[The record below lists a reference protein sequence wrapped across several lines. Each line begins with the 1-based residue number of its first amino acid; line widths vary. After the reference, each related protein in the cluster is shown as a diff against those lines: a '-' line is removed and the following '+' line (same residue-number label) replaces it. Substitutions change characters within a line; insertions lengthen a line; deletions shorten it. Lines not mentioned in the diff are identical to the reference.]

1 MEKSCFVNLYNC
13 QNTWFASCILW
24 TTTLCTSIFYDK
36 SIKNADSM
44 KRFRDSFVHRFF
56 RGTGPLPTIFI
67 LCAGSHFT
75 FLIIALICQ
84 GFVLC
89 FHFLTRYLIKRFE
102 IKFRPSGHSRV
113 AMNTIIYFAYFEE
126 LSQMHHITNSGNTID
141 NNDPTVSNTENLMG
155 ETRYIINLYNLT
167 QLQLTLV
174 YMHCAVLFCISFVS
188 GLSFHPMSELF
199 AGMLLAIPQ
208 MIFLYIAL
216 TMSVL

>member
-1 MEKSCFVNLYNC
+1 M
-13 QNTWFASCILW
+13 
-24 TTTLCTSIFYDK
+24 TLCTSIFHDK

-56 RGTGPLPTIFI
+56 RGKGPLPTIFI
-67 LCAGSHFT
+67 RCAGSHFT
-75 FLIIALICQ
+75 FLIIAVVCQ

-89 FHFLTRYLIKRFE
+89 LHFLTRYLIKRFE

-126 LSQMHHITNSGNTID
+126 LTQLNQNTHESNMSDGNTNS
-141 NNDPTVSNTENLMG
+141 
-155 ETRYIINLYNLT
+155 LT

-174 YMHCAVLFCISFVS
+174 YTHCAVLFCMAFVS

-208 MIFLYIAL
+208 MIFLYVAL
-216 TMSVL
+216 TASFW